1 MVKIEDLK
9 RINMLKQVPDHLLEI
24 LSQEAQLNIYG
35 TNTQLFAVGDTLKT
49 FYLMIMGQVALKVAL
64 TENIDVILDNL
75 QSGRSFGSSALIEG
89 AIASYTAVCQ
99 EPCEVITLQGSRML
113 ALFEANPELAYHLMT
128 GVAGQYKRTMDKR
141 ARMIMKTLEEHPE
154 LRQHINDI
162 NELTPVY

>member
-9 RINMLKQVPDHLLEI
+9 RINMLKQVPEHLLEI

-35 TNTQLFAVGDTLKT
+35 TDTQLFKVGDKIDT

-64 TENIDVILDNL
+64 TPDIDVILDNL

-89 AIASYTAVCQ
+89 SIASYAAVCQ
-99 EPCEVITLQGSRML
+99 EPCEVVTIYGPRLL
-113 ALFEANPELAYHLMT
+113 ELFAKNQELAYYVMT

-141 ARMIMKTLEEHPE
+141 AQMIMKTLEENPD
-154 LRQHINDI
+154 LKQGIQDI
-162 NELTPVY
+162 QKLTPVY